1 MKKVLLFFMVVMMII
16 TSSATLVYGETS
28 VEEFSDIENHWAKDI
43 ILNAKSQG
51 WVDGYEDKTFQPDKS
66 ISRAEYVKLIIEA
79 VKLTDSATTK
89 FLLDST
95 RAYRNNSK
103 LNGVEGH
110 WINKGGWID
119 SALAFGLVVPSD
131 YFSNN
136 FEPDKTITRREMA
149 VIINRIM
156 GLVEASEKD
165 KGIQLSFKDNM
176 DIPDWV
182 KGYIYHAAEANLI
195 KGYTDGTFRH
205 DNLATRAE
213 AVTMISNALS
223 TMNEGIDTSYK
234 VLVQG
239 KELSLNTPVH
249 VINDIAYVPV
259 REIIQAANP
268 DLDIKWEPVK
278 QYLYYDWEMVH
289 ILKPNKLNYEMNG
302 LYGMDFPAK
311 SKMLNGELM
320 FPLGTYLSD
329 YDAYYLGNLW
339 SAKWDKTNKTIDI
352 NVIIPMRPNPS

>member
-1 MKKVLLFFMVVMMII
+1 MRASSFLGGICFLAKTLYHKGVGVLNFHLSLQNVLTKKEKQMKKVLLFFMVVMMII

-149 VIINRIM
+149 VIIT
-156 GLVEASEKD
+156 ES
-165 KGIQLSFKDNM
+165 
-176 DIPDWV
+176 
-182 KGYIYHAAEANLI
+182 
-195 KGYTDGTFRH
+195 
-205 DNLATRAE
+205 
-213 AVTMISNALS
+213 
-223 TMNEGIDTSYK
+223 
-234 VLVQG
+234 
-239 KELSLNTPVH
+239 
-249 VINDIAYVPV
+249 
-259 REIIQAANP
+259 
-268 DLDIKWEPVK
+268 
-278 QYLYYDWEMVH
+278 
-289 ILKPNKLNYEMNG
+289 
-302 LYGMDFPAK
+302 
-311 SKMLNGELM
+311 
-320 FPLGTYLSD
+320 
-329 YDAYYLGNLW
+329 
-339 SAKWDKTNKTIDI
+339 WD
-352 NVIIPMRPNPS
+352 